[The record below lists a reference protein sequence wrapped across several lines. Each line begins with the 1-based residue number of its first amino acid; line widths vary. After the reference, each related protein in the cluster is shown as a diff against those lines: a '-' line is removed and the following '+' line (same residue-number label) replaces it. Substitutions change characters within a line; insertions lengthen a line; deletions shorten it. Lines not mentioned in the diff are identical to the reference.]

1 MPEKQKTTRNLRAI
15 LSADVKGY
23 NQSSS
28 NKITDTE
35 LEWL

>member
-15 LSADVKGY
+15 LSADVKGD

-28 NKITDTE
+28 NKIMDTE